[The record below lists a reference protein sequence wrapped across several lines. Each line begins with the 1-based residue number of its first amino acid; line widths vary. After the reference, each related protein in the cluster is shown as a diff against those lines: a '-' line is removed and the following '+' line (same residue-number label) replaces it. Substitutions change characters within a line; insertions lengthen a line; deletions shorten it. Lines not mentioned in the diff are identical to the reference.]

1 VSGVSPLD
9 PAVLVPAAVILL
21 LAGVLKGSIGFG
33 FPTVAVPALALVMQP
48 RAAIA
53 LVSVPLLLTNLA
65 LLARRP
71 SGGLVEVVR
80 RLLPLLV
87 TYVPATVVGGVLLA
101 RVSSQALTLVVGSVC
116 VLVGGASLANL
127 NLAVPRRL
135 ETRVSAGL
143 GVVAGL
149 LNGATGIPGPM
160 LAVYLAGLGLVKWA
174 FVYGLTVLL
183 TVGNV
188 AQVASYSQLGLY
200 SGGILLASLL
210 LVPPAL
216 VGQQVGFRIQDR
228 LAPEAF
234 RRVVLVAVTLAGLDL
249 LGRGLGLV

>member
-1 VSGVSPLD
+1 VNPLD
-9 PAVLVPAAVILL
+9 AGVLVPAAVILL

-33 FPTVAVPALALVMQP
+33 FPTVAIPALVLLMQP
-48 RAAIA
+48 RSAIV

-71 SGGLVEVVR
+71 GRELGGIAR
-80 RLLPLLV
+80 RLGPLLI
-87 TYVPATVVGGVLLA
+87 TYVPATLVGAVLLA
-101 RVSSQALTLVVGSVC
+101 SISAQATELVVGSVC
-116 VLVGGASLANL
+116 VLVGASALANVYPT
-127 NLAVPRRL
+127 VPAKL
-135 ETRVSAGL
+135 ETGVSAGL
-143 GVVAGL
+143 GVLAGL
-149 LNGATGIPGPM
+149 LNGATGIPGPL

-174 FVYGLTVLL
+174 FVYGLTMLL
-183 TVGNV
+183 TVGNL

-200 SGGILLASLL
+200 SGGILLASVL

-249 LGRGLGLV
+249 LGRGLGVV

>member
-1 VSGVSPLD
+1 MNPLD
-9 PAVLVPAAVILL
+9 PSVLVPAAVILL

-33 FPTVAVPALALVMQP
+33 FPTVAIPALVLLMQP
-48 RAAIA
+48 RSAIV

-71 SGGLVEVVR
+71 ERGLGAVAR
-80 RLLPLLV
+80 RLAPLLV
-87 TYVPATVVGGVLLA
+87 TYVPATLVGAVLLA
-101 RVSSQALTLVVGSVC
+101 SISAQATELVVGSVC
-116 VLVGGASLANL
+116 VLVGASALANL
-127 NLAVPRRL
+127 YPSVPARL
-135 ETRVSAGL
+135 EMGVSAGL

-174 FVYGLTVLL
+174 FVYGLTMLL
-183 TVGNV
+183 TVGNL

-200 SGGILLASLL
+200 SGGILLASVL

-234 RRVVLVAVTLAGLDL
+234 RRVVLVAVTLAGVDL